1 MIYTVDQLEQSFT
14 MEKWLSW
21 ALKDRPTKTKF
32 ERQGPRW
39 GRKNPQESEGSR
51 PTLRA

>member
-32 ERQGPRW
+32 ERDVFGILI
-39 GRKNPQESEGSR
+39 SL
-51 PTLRA
+51 TIDML